1 MNEHGYRVRARSS
14 RQIAEVAEAFLR
26 HIAPEHLQ
34 NEAALDLAGLV
45 DHGLPQ
51 AGIYVY
57 PVDDEELPRS
67 EAETRAGA
75 SGAVDILMRQEFFD
89 AVFTRTSNTN
99 RARSTLA
106 HEIGHAVLHADDIRA
121 GRHQPEEFAL
131 RRARRSEIKTYEDA
145 EWQAY
150 MFAGVL
156 LIPRPPLR
164 SADLSNIGLLAH
176 RFDVS
181 EAFVASHLGRVR
193 RIL

>member
-1 MNEHGYRVRARSS
+1 MSEHGYRVRARSS
-14 RQIAEVAEAFLR
+14 RQIADMAEAFLR
-26 HIAPEHLQ
+26 QIAPGHLQ
-34 NEAALDLAGLV
+34 TGAALDLAGLV
-45 DHGLPQ
+45 DHALPQ
-51 AGIYVY
+51 AGIHVY
-57 PVDDEELPRS
+57 PVDEEELPSS

-75 SGAVDILMRQEFFD
+75 GGAVEILMRQEFFE
-89 AVFTRTSNTN
+89 ALFKRTSNTN

-106 HEIGHAVLHADDIRA
+106 HEVGHAVLHADEIRA
-121 GRHQPEEFAL
+121 GRHRPEEFAL

-145 EWQAY
+145 EWQAH

-164 SADLSNIGLLAH
+164 AADLSNVGLLAH

-181 EAFVASHLGRVR
+181 EAFVVSHLGRVR